1 MGIGEY
7 NLKAVTRSTD
17 TKPDVLRH
25 QGQVPGVVY
34 GKNNEPVAV
43 SADTA
48 EAGKILHQAGSSS
61 LINLDIEG
69 DRERT
74 VLIKDH
80 QFDPRTGALT
90 HLDFYQV
97 RLDEKIKAEV
107 PLVFEGEAPAIEAF
121 DGVLLTSK
129 DTLEVECLPKD
140 LPHEFKLDLS
150 VLQKIDDSILVKHV
164 KAPAG
169 VEILDEPEEVI
180 VVVTPQRAEEVEV
193 APVSEEEAV
202 AGVEATAEKTD
213 TGEST
218 AESGDS
224 KKED

>member
-1 MGIGEY
+1 M
-7 NLKAVTRSTD
+7 KVATRPAD
-17 TKPDVLRH
+17 TKPDVLRR

-34 GKNNEPVAV
+34 GKNNAPVAV
-43 SADTA
+43 LADTA
-48 EAGKILHQAGSSS
+48 DAGKILHQAGSSS
-61 LINLDIEG
+61 LINLNIEG
-69 DRERT
+69 EGERT

-107 PLVFEGEAPAIEAF
+107 PLVFEGEAPAIETF

-129 DTLEVECLPKD
+129 DKLEVECLPKD
-140 LPHEFKLDLS
+140 LPHEFTLDLS
-150 VLQKIDDSILVKHV
+150 VLQKIDDSILVKNV
-164 KAPAG
+164 KAPVG

-193 APVSEEEAV
+193 APISEEEAV
-202 AGVEATAEKTD
+202 AGVEATAEKVDGEETP
-213 TGEST
+213 GESGS
-218 AESGDS
+218 ES
-224 KKED
+224 KKDE